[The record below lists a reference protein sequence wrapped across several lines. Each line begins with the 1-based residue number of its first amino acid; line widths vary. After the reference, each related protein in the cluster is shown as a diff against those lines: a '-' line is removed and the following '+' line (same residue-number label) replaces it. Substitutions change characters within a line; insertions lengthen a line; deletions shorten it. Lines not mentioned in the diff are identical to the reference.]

1 MTKRSRI
8 ALTLITALSVFLLAP
23 LTASAQDTPSGGGGG
38 AAGFLST
45 SSTTTG
51 PTTILGLT
59 IGGIVLAVRSSKSKQ
74 TALAYYLDD
83 NRPEVQQTLAL
94 GAGGAS
100 DDLAAYFSTYAVE
113 LDQQTWQKILREN
126 QAELNA
132 ILAKKG
138 KLEAEDAARFETV
151 IFTAL
156 AERGMLV
163 QDAG

>member
-23 LTASAQDTPSGGGGG
+23 LTASAQEGGGGG
-38 AAGFLST
+38 SAGGGLIST
-45 SSTTTG
+45 TTTTG
-51 PTTILGLT
+51 PTTTLGLT

-94 GAGGAS
+94 SAGGAS
-100 DDLAAYFSTYAVE
+100 DDLAAYFSTYAIE

-126 QAELNA
+126 QAELNS

-138 KLEAEDAARFETV
+138 KIEVEDAARFETV

>member
-1 MTKRSRI
+1 MTNRSRI
-8 ALTLITALSVFLLAP
+8 ALTLITTLSLCLLAP
-23 LTASAQDTPSGGGGG
+23 LTASAQEGGGGG
-38 AAGFLST
+38 AGGGLILT
-45 SSTTTG
+45 STTTG
-51 PTTILGLT
+51 PTTTLGLT

-94 GAGGAS
+94 GHGGAS

-126 QAELNA
+126 QKELNA

-138 KLEAEDAARFETV
+138 KIEIEDAARFETV

-156 AERGMLV
+156 AERGLLA
-163 QDAG
+163 QNAG

>member
-23 LTASAQDTPSGGGGG
+23 LTASAQEGGGGG
-38 AAGFLST
+38 SAGGGLIST
-45 SSTTTG
+45 TTTTG
-51 PTTILGLT
+51 PTTTLGLT

-126 QAELNA
+126 QAELNS

-138 KLEAEDAARFETV
+138 KIEVEDAARFETV

>member
-23 LTASAQDTPSGGGGG
+23 LTASAQEGGGGG
-38 AAGFLST
+38 SAGGGLIST
-45 SSTTTG
+45 TTTTG
-51 PTTILGLT
+51 PTTTLGLT

-100 DDLAAYFSTYAVE
+100 DDLAAYFSTYAIE

-126 QAELNA
+126 QAELNS

-138 KLEAEDAARFETV
+138 KIEVEDAARFETV

>member
-1 MTKRSRI
+1 MTNRSRI
-8 ALTLITALSVFLLAP
+8 ALTLITTLSLCLLAP

-38 AAGFLST
+38 AGGFLST

-51 PTTILGLT
+51 PTTTLGLT

-94 GAGGAS
+94 GHGGAS

-126 QAELNA
+126 QKELNA

-138 KLEAEDAARFETV
+138 KLEIEDAVRFETV

-156 AERGMLV
+156 AERGLLA

>member
-1 MTKRSRI
+1 MMNRSRI
-8 ALTLITALSVFLLAP
+8 ALTLLTALALCLMAP
-23 LTASAQDTPSGGGGG
+23 LTASAQEGGGG
-38 AAGFLST
+38 AGGGLILT
-45 SSTTTG
+45 TTTTG
-51 PTTILGLT
+51 PTTSLGLT
-59 IGGIVLAVRSSKSKQ
+59 IGGIVFAVRSSKSKQ

-100 DDLAAYFSTYAVE
+100 DDLAAYFSTYAIE

-126 QAELNA
+126 QAELNS

-138 KLEAEDAARFETV
+138 KIEVEDAARFETV